1 MEGVF
6 MSKVSHTDEDVKGM
20 SDDLN
25 TDAFYNPVNQMILRK
40 SIAQLDAGNGTRH
53 ELIEDTENS

>member
-1 MEGVF
+1 
-6 MSKVSHTDEDVKGM
+6 MSQIPFNVRMDEDVKPL
-20 SDDLN
+20 SVALN
-25 TDAFYNPVNQMILRK
+25 TDAFYNPVNQAILRK

>member
-1 MEGVF
+1 
-6 MSKVSHTDEDVKGM
+6 MSQIPFNVRMDEDVKPL
-20 SDDLN
+20 SDAMN
-25 TDAFYNPVNQMILRK
+25 TDAFYSPVNQAILRK

>member
-1 MEGVF
+1 
-6 MSKVSHTDEDVKGM
+6 MSQVTLNVPMDEDVKYP
-20 SDDLN
+20 SNALN
-25 TDAFYNPVNQMILRK
+25 ADAFYNPVNQAILRK

>member
-1 MEGVF
+1 
-6 MSKVSHTDEDVKGM
+6 MSQVPLNIPMDEDVKHP
-20 SDDLN
+20 SDALN
-25 TDAFYNPVNQMILRK
+25 TDAFYNPVNQAVLRR